1 MAKNRILVVEDD
13 PDISEII
20 TLNLQYSEYE
30 YMALDDGLKTIEYL
44 QKDHAFDLTI
54 LDIMLPGADG
64 FTLMEYMCRYNIPM
78 LCLTAKADVSSKIR
92 GLRNG
97 AEDYMVKPFEVLEL
111 LVRIEKIL
119 ERTGRLNKIIRYR
132 DIEINTSTRTVRLRG
147 DAVVLQP
154 IEYDLLITLI
164 RHKNCTLSRESLLSD
179 VWGFEYMGTTR
190 TVDTHISAVLSQYYP
205 LGFPE
210 ERYAGFQGV
219 MQQYLFYCH
228 RLGVLESQQPA

>member
-78 LCLTAKADVSSKIR
+78 LCLTAKADVPSKIR

-132 DIEINTSTRTVRLRG
+132 DIEINTSTRTVRLCG

-190 TVDTHISAVLSQYYP
+190 TVDTHISALRRK
-205 LGFPE
+205 LGLGDAIASIPKVG
-210 ERYAGFQGV
+210 Y
-219 MQQYLFYCH
+219 
-228 RLGVLESQQPA
+228 RLEGD

>member
-1 MAKNRILVVEDD
+1 
-13 PDISEII
+13 
-20 TLNLQYSEYE
+20 
-30 YMALDDGLKTIEYL
+30 
-44 QKDHAFDLTI
+44 
-54 LDIMLPGADG
+54 
-64 FTLMEYMCRYNIPM
+64 
-78 LCLTAKADVSSKIR
+78 
-92 GLRNG
+92 
-97 AEDYMVKPFEVLEL
+97 MVKPFEVLEL

-190 TVDTHISAVLSQYYP
+190 TVDTHISALRRK
-205 LGFPE
+205 LGLGDAIASIPKVG
-210 ERYAGFQGV
+210 Y
-219 MQQYLFYCH
+219 
-228 RLGVLESQQPA
+228 RLEGD

>member
-1 MAKNRILVVEDD
+1 
-13 PDISEII
+13 
-20 TLNLQYSEYE
+20 
-30 YMALDDGLKTIEYL
+30 
-44 QKDHAFDLTI
+44 
-54 LDIMLPGADG
+54 MLPGADG

-190 TVDTHISAVLSQYYP
+190 TVDTHISALRRK
-205 LGFPE
+205 LGLGDAIASIPKVG
-210 ERYAGFQGV
+210 Y
-219 MQQYLFYCH
+219 
-228 RLGVLESQQPA
+228 RLEGD

>member
-78 LCLTAKADVSSKIR
+78 LCLTAKADVPSKIR

-132 DIEINTSTRTVRLRG
+132 DIEINTGTRTVRLHG

-190 TVDTHISAVLSQYYP
+190 TVDTHISALRRK
-205 LGFPE
+205 LGLGDAIASIPKVG
-210 ERYAGFQGV
+210 Y
-219 MQQYLFYCH
+219 
-228 RLGVLESQQPA
+228 RLEGD

>member
-20 TLNLQYSEYE
+20 TLNLQYS
-30 YMALDDGLKTIEYL
+30 EYL

-190 TVDTHISAVLSQYYP
+190 TVDTHISALRRK
-205 LGFPE
+205 LGLGDAIASIPKVG
-210 ERYAGFQGV
+210 Y
-219 MQQYLFYCH
+219 
-228 RLGVLESQQPA
+228 RLEGD

>member
-78 LCLTAKADVSSKIR
+78 LCLTAKADVPSKIR

-154 IEYDLLITLI
+154 IE
-164 RHKNCTLSRESLLSD
+164 
-179 VWGFEYMGTTR
+179 
-190 TVDTHISAVLSQYYP
+190 
-205 LGFPE
+205 
-210 ERYAGFQGV
+210 
-219 MQQYLFYCH
+219 
-228 RLGVLESQQPA
+228 

>member
-78 LCLTAKADVSSKIR
+78 LCLTAKADVSSKMCIR
-92 GLRNG
+92 DRYWE
-97 AEDYMVKPFEVLEL
+97 AEQNHKVS
-111 LVRIEKIL
+111 
-119 ERTGRLNKIIRYR
+119 GYR
-132 DIEINTSTRTVRLRG
+132 DKH
-147 DAVVLQP
+147 QHP
-154 IEYDLLITLI
+154 
-164 RHKNCTLSRESLLSD
+164 H
-179 VWGFEYMGTTR
+179 
-190 TVDTHISAVLSQYYP
+190 SQAAW
-205 LGFPE
+205 
-210 ERYAGFQGV
+210 RRRCIAA
-219 MQQYLFYCH
+219 H
-228 RLGVLESQQPA
+228 

>member
-78 LCLTAKADVSSKIR
+78 LCLTAKADVPSKIR

-132 DIEINTSTRTVRLRG
+132 DIEINTSTRTVRLPG

-190 TVDTHISAVLSQYYP
+190 TVDTHISALRRK
-205 LGFPE
+205 LGLGDAIASIPKVG
-210 ERYAGFQGV
+210 Y
-219 MQQYLFYCH
+219 
-228 RLGVLESQQPA
+228 RLEGD

>member
-78 LCLTAKADVSSKIR
+78 LCLTAKADVPSKIR

-132 DIEINTSTRTVRLRG
+132 DIEINTSTRTVRLRS

-190 TVDTHISAVLSQYYP
+190 TVDTHISALRRK
-205 LGFPE
+205 LGLGDAIASIPKVG
-210 ERYAGFQGV
+210 Y
-219 MQQYLFYCH
+219 
-228 RLGVLESQQPA
+228 RLEGD

>member
-78 LCLTAKADVSSKIR
+78 LCLTAKADVPSKIR

-147 DAVVLQP
+147 DAVVLQL

-190 TVDTHISAVLSQYYP
+190 TVDTHISALRRK
-205 LGFPE
+205 LGLGDAIASIPKVG
-210 ERYAGFQGV
+210 Y
-219 MQQYLFYCH
+219 
-228 RLGVLESQQPA
+228 RLEGD

>member
-64 FTLMEYMCRYNIPM
+64 FTLMEYMCRYNIPV
-78 LCLTAKADVSSKIR
+78 LCLTAKADVPSKIR

-147 DAVVLQP
+147 DVVVLQP

-190 TVDTHISAVLSQYYP
+190 TVDTHISALRRK
-205 LGFPE
+205 LGLGDAIASIPKVG
-210 ERYAGFQGV
+210 Y
-219 MQQYLFYCH
+219 
-228 RLGVLESQQPA
+228 RLEGD

>member
-147 DAVVLQP
+147 DTVVLQP

-190 TVDTHISAVLSQYYP
+190 TVDTHISALRRK
-205 LGFPE
+205 LGLGDAIASIPKVG
-210 ERYAGFQGV
+210 Y
-219 MQQYLFYCH
+219 
-228 RLGVLESQQPA
+228 RLEGD

>member
-78 LCLTAKADVSSKIR
+78 LCLTAKADVPSKIR

-190 TVDTHISAVLSQYYP
+190 TVDTHISALRRK
-205 LGFPE
+205 LG
-210 ERYAGFQGV
+210 
-219 MQQYLFYCH
+219 
-228 RLGVLESQQPA
+228 LGDAIASIPKVGYHLEGD

>member
-78 LCLTAKADVSSKIR
+78 LCLTAKADVPSKIR

-132 DIEINTSTRTVRLRG
+132 DIEINTGTRTVRLHG

-190 TVDTHISAVLSQYYP
+190 TVDTHISALRRK
-205 LGFPE
+205 LGLGDAITSIPKLG
-210 ERYAGFQGV
+210 Y
-219 MQQYLFYCH
+219 
-228 RLGVLESQQPA
+228 RLEGD

>member
-78 LCLTAKADVSSKIR
+78 LCLTAKADVPSKIR

-147 DAVVLQP
+147 DTVVLQP

-190 TVDTHISAVLSQYYP
+190 TVDTHISALRRK
-205 LGFPE
+205 LGLGDAIASIPKVG
-210 ERYAGFQGV
+210 Y
-219 MQQYLFYCH
+219 
-228 RLGVLESQQPA
+228 RLEGD